1 MASAVYLLCALTSLL
16 CSVLL
21 LRGFFRGRKR
31 LLLWSGL
38 CFAGLTLSNALMF
51 VDLVLLPQIPK
62 LYMPRLVTAAAA
74 MLLLVYGL
82 VWDTEEG

>member
-1 MASAVYLLCALTSLL
+1 MASAVYVLCTLTALLCAA
-16 CSVLL
+16 LL
-21 LRGFFRGRKR
+21 LRGYLRGRRR

-51 VDLVLLPQIPK
+51 VDLALLPETRQ
-62 LYMPRLVTAAAA
+62 LYTLRLVTAAAA